1 MTATFVY
8 VDVVAAVPRY
18 DGNTYAGRVN
28 VFSPPEYNIILQSVD
43 AQGTQVRNGVYLY

>member
-28 VFSPPEYNIILQSVD
+28 VFSPPNYSTILRSVD
-43 AQGTQVRNGVYLY
+43 AQGTQVRNGAYLH